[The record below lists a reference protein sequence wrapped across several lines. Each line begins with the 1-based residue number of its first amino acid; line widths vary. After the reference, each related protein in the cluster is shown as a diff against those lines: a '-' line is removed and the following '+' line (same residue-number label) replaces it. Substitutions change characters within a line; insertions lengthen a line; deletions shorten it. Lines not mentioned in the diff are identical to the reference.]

1 MGLVE
6 YVTTSSKFNPRLKLP
21 PIIWMDR
28 PIPHRHS
35 GIQSSSMYVA
45 DYVALSAAPF
55 IFSLLINKNNGAA
68 DKATIMKVS

>member
-45 DYVALSAAPF
+45 DYVALSAAPLF
-55 IFSLLINKNNGAA
+55 L
-68 DKATIMKVS
+68 VY